1 MDQFTYKVDTIIKN
15 LSLDAVM
22 ISSLIERGEIKT
34 EIRNGIVYTD
44 DLGFQIVK
52 DFDDHELN

>member
-1 MDQFTYKVDTIIKN
+1 MDQFTYKVDTIIEN

-52 DFDDHELN
+52 DFADHELN